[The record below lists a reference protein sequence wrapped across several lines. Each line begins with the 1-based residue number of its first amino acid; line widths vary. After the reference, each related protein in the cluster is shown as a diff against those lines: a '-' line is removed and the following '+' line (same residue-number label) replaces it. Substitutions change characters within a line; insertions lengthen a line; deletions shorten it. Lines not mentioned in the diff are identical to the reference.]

1 MTWLVRT
8 VVALAVVAGVL
19 VAPPAPAQAADKV
32 VTYTISSRGTVTGD
46 LGLFASV
53 AAATFA
59 DRRGWS
65 LGGSIE
71 FRRVSSG
78 SSFDLILA
86 SPAVIA
92 AASPGCSATYSCRVG
107 RSVYIND
114 DRWRLATSSW
124 PYSLGEYR
132 TYVILH
138 EVGHWL
144 GLGHYTCSPPGRT
157 AYVMQQQSISL
168 QGCRGNVWPTIQ
180 EKERVGQ
187 LHAVPVR
194 WSSIENKY
202 RSLGREAS
210 VLGYPVG
217 WERATGVASGAYQR
231 FRSGEILWSPT
242 TGAREVHG
250 SILGRFLAL
259 GSVRGPLG
267 YPITDERVTPDRI
280 GRYNHFAGS
289 GGSSIYWTLATG
301 AHEVYGSIR
310 DRWEATGWERGPLGY
325 PTSGEYAIPGGRR
338 SDFQR
343 GWITFDAVTK
353 QTQVHLGG

>member
-8 VVALAVVAGVL
+8 VLALAVVAGVL
-19 VAPPAPAQAADKV
+19 VAPQAPAQAADKV

-144 GLGHYTCSPPGRT
+144 GLFHTFEN
-157 AYVMQQQSISL
+157 
-168 QGCRGNVWPTIQ
+168 GCRSPGDGVPDTPYQHDGDNIVSCDESEDTCPARGLDPVHNFMSYGDDLCMDRFTI
-180 EKERVGQ
+180 GQ
-187 LHAVPVR
+187 
-194 WSSIENKY
+194 
-202 RSLGREAS
+202 
-210 VLGYPVG
+210 
-217 WERATGVASGAYQR
+217 
-231 FRSGEILWSPT
+231 
-242 TGAREVHG
+242 
-250 SILGRFLAL
+250 
-259 GSVRGPLG
+259 SVRMGLAWFVFRGDPAQLR
-267 YPITDERVTPDRI
+267 PILR
-280 GRYNHFAGS
+280 
-289 GGSSIYWTLATG
+289 
-301 AHEVYGSIR
+301 
-310 DRWEATGWERGPLGY
+310 
-325 PTSGEYAIPGGRR
+325 
-338 SDFQR
+338 
-343 GWITFDAVTK
+343 
-353 QTQVHLGG
+353 